1 MPGPHP
7 ARLHI
12 ASYNIYKA
20 RYLDRA
26 GPRGGTLRD
35 DLASLAD
42 VRAADILLFQEA
54 IVVPPAAGRPGCDAV
69 GELAAVWGAAAPGN
83 TAFVGSRA
91 GDGRWGVGALCR
103 GPARFTSLWL
113 PRPRWSPWQ
122 RAALFVESGPW
133 LVGTLHLEVWPIG
146 APARRAQMR
155 TVLDFLAAHDGARG
169 RPVVLA
175 GDLNCE
181 RGAPHTELVR
191 AGFRPALLGPGT
203 HLRLRRVAA
212 AARSHL
218 RARGGGGSGGRR
230 HRRARLRPLARV
242 GGGPDGCT
250 GRQR

>member
-1 MPGPHP
+1 M
-7 ARLHI
+7 
-12 ASYNIYKA
+12 
-20 RYLDRA
+20 
-26 GPRGGTLRD
+26 
-35 DLASLAD
+35 
-42 VRAADILLFQEA
+42 RAADILLFQEA

-191 AGFRPALLGPGT
+191 AGFRPALSGREPTFAFAG
-203 HLRLRRVAA
+203 LRLRLDHIYVRGAVVEAAGVAT
-212 AARSHL
+212 AAR
-218 RARGGGGSGGRR
+218 GSDHWPVWAVVRTDAPAANVDTPSA
-230 HRRARLRPLARV
+230 HPL
-242 GGGPDGCT
+242 
-250 GRQR
+250 